1 MSKATDEVITLQL
14 ATQVNGRGVPF
25 IWGHTLLGSMAQEDA
40 TGVFGWQEL
49 TDIAR
54 VIRFDANGHGQSD
67 SSHDPDDHTWEQRA
81 EDMWAVT
88 NNLTRSKQVVLGGAS
103 MGSATA
109 LHAACKQPEKVKGLI
124 LVIPPT
130 AWEERYRQMD
140 IYNKMSKYINLLG
153 NWPFK
158 LLQRLASFEMRSKT
172 GFKEKLERNTARHI
186 NADDHKA
193 IIAALRGAALSD
205 LPSVRKLKKL
215 TMPVLILAWPDDKVH
230 PVSTAEKLA
239 QLLPNATLS
248 VASHRNAPFQ
258 WGDQVREFLLALR

>member
-1 MSKATDEVITLQL
+1 MNKESDQITTLQL

-25 IWGHTLLGSMAQEDA
+25 IWGHTLLGCMAQEDA

-67 SSHDPDDHTWEQRA
+67 SSHDPYDHTWERRA

-103 MGSATA
+103 MGGATA
-109 LHAACKQPEKVKGLI
+109 LHAACEQPEKVKGLI

-130 AWEERYRQMD
+130 AWDERNRQVD
-140 IYNKMSKYINLLG
+140 LYNKMSTCINLLG

-158 LLQRLASFEMRSKT
+158 LLQRMASFEMRRIT
-172 GFKEKLERNTARHI
+172 GFKEKLERNTARHM
-186 NADDHKA
+186 NTNNYKA

-205 LPSVRKLKKL
+205 LPPVRKLKRLK
-215 TMPVLILAWPDDKVH
+215 MPVLILAWPGDKVH

-239 QLLPNATLS
+239 ELLPNASLS
-248 VASHRNAPFQ
+248 VASHRNAPYQ
-258 WGDQVREFLLALR
+258 WGDQVREFLLSLR